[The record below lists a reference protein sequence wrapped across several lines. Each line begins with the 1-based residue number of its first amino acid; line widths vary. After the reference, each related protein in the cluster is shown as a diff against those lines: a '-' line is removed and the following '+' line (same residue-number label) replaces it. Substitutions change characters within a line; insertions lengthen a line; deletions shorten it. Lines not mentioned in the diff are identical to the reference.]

1 MSSGTAEITSTTTS
15 LPEVAGDAA
24 ILVDPENTEAIALAI
39 NRLYSEPDL
48 KKELIKKGLIQAR
61 KYSWEKT
68 SSLIKDCLNSFKN

>member
-1 MSSGTAEITSTTTS
+1 MSCGTAVITSTTTS